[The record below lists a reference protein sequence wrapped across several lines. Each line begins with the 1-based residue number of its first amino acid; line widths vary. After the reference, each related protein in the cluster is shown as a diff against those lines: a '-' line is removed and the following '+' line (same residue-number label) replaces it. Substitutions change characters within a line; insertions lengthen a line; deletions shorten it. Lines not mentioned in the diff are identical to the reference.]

1 MSLFEE
7 RSREYVAMINSA
19 AAEYVSSR
27 AFAGRESSGLDKMLE
42 AMSYSLEN
50 GGKRIRPMLAL
61 EFCRVCGEKPEKAIP
76 FALGLEMI
84 HTYSLIHDD
93 LPAMDNANLRR
104 GVPTLHVKYDEVT
117 AILVGD
123 ALNTAAFG
131 VLANSNLP
139 PQIAIKCIQVLSKN
153 GGLDGMI
160 IGQAIDCYFENKKLS
175 LDELEFLHLHKT
187 GALIAASMQIGAI
200 VAGASDEESNDIYK
214 AGLKLGLAFQIHD
227 DIIDATSSSDK
238 AGKPTNNDSSKN
250 SFTNLLGVDK
260 AIEARDELEKQIIN
274 QIQNQDVKELVS
286 NLINKYLKG

>member
-1 MSLFEE
+1 MNFL
-7 RSREYVAMINSA
+7 EYLESNLPSVESFHPYFNEALAWVLKAGGKHFRAQLVIGTAKAINPSCDPYA
-19 AAEYVSSR
+19 AA
-27 AFAGRESSGLDKMLE
+27 
-42 AMSYSLEN
+42 
-50 GGKRIRPMLAL
+50 LAVEL
-61 EFCRVCGEKPEKAIP
+61 
-76 FALGLEMI
+76 L

-104 GVPTLHVKYDEVT
+104 GVPTLHIKYDEVT
-117 AILVGD
+117 AILAGD

-139 PQIAIKCIQVLSKN
+139 PHIAIKCIQVLSKN
-153 GGLDGMI
+153 GGLDGMV

-200 VAGASDEESNDIYK
+200 VAGVSDEESNDIYK

>member
-1 MSLFEE
+1 MSFL
-7 RSREYVAMINSA
+7 EYLESNLPSVESFHPHFNEALAWVLKAGGKHFRAQLVIGTAKAINPSCDPYA
-19 AAEYVSSR
+19 AA
-27 AFAGRESSGLDKMLE
+27 
-42 AMSYSLEN
+42 
-50 GGKRIRPMLAL
+50 LAVEL
-61 EFCRVCGEKPEKAIP
+61 
-76 FALGLEMI
+76 L

-93 LPAMDNANLRR
+93 LPAMDNSSLRR
-104 GVPTLHVKYDEVT
+104 GVATLHVKYDEVT
-117 AILVGD
+117 AILAGD

-139 PQIAIKCIQVLSKN
+139 PHIAIKCIQVLSKN
-153 GGLDGMI
+153 GGLDGMV

-200 VAGASDEESNDIYK
+200 VAGASDKESNDIYD

>member
-1 MSLFEE
+1 MSFL
-7 RSREYVAMINSA
+7 EYLESNLPSVESFHPHFNEALAWVLKAGGKHFRAQLVIGTAKAINPSCDPYA
-19 AAEYVSSR
+19 AA
-27 AFAGRESSGLDKMLE
+27 
-42 AMSYSLEN
+42 
-50 GGKRIRPMLAL
+50 LAVEL
-61 EFCRVCGEKPEKAIP
+61 
-76 FALGLEMI
+76 L

-117 AILVGD
+117 AILAGD

-139 PQIAIKCIQVLSKN
+139 PHIAIKCIQVLSKN

>member
-1 MSLFEE
+1 MNFL
-7 RSREYVAMINSA
+7 EYLESNLPSVESFHPYFNEALAWVLKAGGKHFRAQLVIGTAKAINPSCDPYA
-19 AAEYVSSR
+19 AA
-27 AFAGRESSGLDKMLE
+27 
-42 AMSYSLEN
+42 
-50 GGKRIRPMLAL
+50 LAVEL
-61 EFCRVCGEKPEKAIP
+61 
-76 FALGLEMI
+76 L

-117 AILVGD
+117 AILAGD

>member
-1 MSLFEE
+1 MSFL
-7 RSREYVAMINSA
+7 EYLESNLPSVESFHPHFNEALAWVLKAGGKHFRAQLVIGTAKAINPSCDPYA
-19 AAEYVSSR
+19 AA
-27 AFAGRESSGLDKMLE
+27 
-42 AMSYSLEN
+42 
-50 GGKRIRPMLAL
+50 LAVEL
-61 EFCRVCGEKPEKAIP
+61 
-76 FALGLEMI
+76 L

-214 AGLKLGLAFQIHD
+214 AGLKLGLAFQIHE

>member
-1 MSLFEE
+1 MSFL
-7 RSREYVAMINSA
+7 EYLESNLPSVESFHPHFNEALAWVLKAGGKHFRAQLVIGTAKAINPSCDPYA
-19 AAEYVSSR
+19 AA
-27 AFAGRESSGLDKMLE
+27 
-42 AMSYSLEN
+42 
-50 GGKRIRPMLAL
+50 LAVEL
-61 EFCRVCGEKPEKAIP
+61 
-76 FALGLEMI
+76 L

-117 AILVGD
+117 AILAGD

-131 VLANSNLP
+131 MLANSNLP

>member
-1 MSLFEE
+1 MSFL
-7 RSREYVAMINSA
+7 EYLESNLPSVESFHPYFNEALAWVLKAGGKHFRAQLVIGTAKAINPSCDPYA
-19 AAEYVSSR
+19 AA
-27 AFAGRESSGLDKMLE
+27 
-42 AMSYSLEN
+42 
-50 GGKRIRPMLAL
+50 LAVEL
-61 EFCRVCGEKPEKAIP
+61 
-76 FALGLEMI
+76 L

-93 LPAMDNANLRR
+93 LPAMDNSNLRR

>member
-1 MSLFEE
+1 MSFL
-7 RSREYVAMINSA
+7 EYLESNLPSVESFHPHFNEALAWVLKAGGKHFRAQLVIGTAKAINPSCDPYA
-19 AAEYVSSR
+19 AA
-27 AFAGRESSGLDKMLE
+27 
-42 AMSYSLEN
+42 
-50 GGKRIRPMLAL
+50 LAVEL
-61 EFCRVCGEKPEKAIP
+61 
-76 FALGLEMI
+76 L

-104 GVPTLHVKYDEVT
+104 GVSTLHVKYDEVT
-117 AILVGD
+117 AILAGD

-139 PQIAIKCIQVLSKN
+139 PHIAIKCIQVLSKN
-153 GGLDGMI
+153 GGLDGMV

-274 QIQNQDVKELVS
+274 QIQNQDVKELVT

>member
-1 MSLFEE
+1 MNFL
-7 RSREYVAMINSA
+7 EYLESNLPSVESFHPYFNEALAWVLKAGGKHFRAQLVIGIAKAINPSCDPYA
-19 AAEYVSSR
+19 AA
-27 AFAGRESSGLDKMLE
+27 
-42 AMSYSLEN
+42 
-50 GGKRIRPMLAL
+50 LAVEL
-61 EFCRVCGEKPEKAIP
+61 
-76 FALGLEMI
+76 L

>member
-1 MSLFEE
+1 MNFL
-7 RSREYVAMINSA
+7 EYLESNLPRVESFHPYFNEALAWVLKAGGKHFRAQLVIGTAKAINPSCDPYA
-19 AAEYVSSR
+19 AA
-27 AFAGRESSGLDKMLE
+27 
-42 AMSYSLEN
+42 
-50 GGKRIRPMLAL
+50 LAVEL
-61 EFCRVCGEKPEKAIP
+61 
-76 FALGLEMI
+76 L

-117 AILVGD
+117 AILAGD

-175 LDELEFLHLHKT
+175 LNELEFLHLHKT

>member
-1 MSLFEE
+1 MNFL
-7 RSREYVAMINSA
+7 EYLESNLPSVESFHPHFNEALAWVLKAGGKHFRAQLVIGTAKAINPSCDPYA
-19 AAEYVSSR
+19 AA
-27 AFAGRESSGLDKMLE
+27 
-42 AMSYSLEN
+42 
-50 GGKRIRPMLAL
+50 LAVEL
-61 EFCRVCGEKPEKAIP
+61 
-76 FALGLEMI
+76 L

-117 AILVGD
+117 AILAGD

>member
-1 MSLFEE
+1 MSFL
-7 RSREYVAMINSA
+7 EYLESNLPSVESFHPHFNEALAWVLKAGGKHFRAQLVIGTAKAINPSCDPYA
-19 AAEYVSSR
+19 AA
-27 AFAGRESSGLDKMLE
+27 
-42 AMSYSLEN
+42 
-50 GGKRIRPMLAL
+50 LAVEL
-61 EFCRVCGEKPEKAIP
+61 
-76 FALGLEMI
+76 L

-117 AILVGD
+117 AILAGD

-274 QIQNQDVKELVS
+274 QIQNQNVKELVS

>member
-1 MSLFEE
+1 MSFL
-7 RSREYVAMINSA
+7 EYLESNLPSVESFHPHFNEALAWVLKAGGKHFRAQLVIGTAKAINPSCDPYA
-19 AAEYVSSR
+19 AA
-27 AFAGRESSGLDKMLE
+27 
-42 AMSYSLEN
+42 
-50 GGKRIRPMLAL
+50 LAVEL
-61 EFCRVCGEKPEKAIP
+61 
-76 FALGLEMI
+76 L

-117 AILVGD
+117 AILAGD

-131 VLANSNLP
+131 VLANSNLLP
-139 PQIAIKCIQVLSKN
+139 HIAIKCIQVLSKN
-153 GGLDGMI
+153 GGLDGMV

-274 QIQNQDVKELVS
+274 QIQNQDVKELVT

>member
-1 MSLFEE
+1 MSFL
-7 RSREYVAMINSA
+7 EYLESNLPSVESFHPYFNEALAWVLKAGGKHFRAQLVIGTAKAINPSCDPYA
-19 AAEYVSSR
+19 AA
-27 AFAGRESSGLDKMLE
+27 
-42 AMSYSLEN
+42 
-50 GGKRIRPMLAL
+50 LAVEL
-61 EFCRVCGEKPEKAIP
+61 
-76 FALGLEMI
+76 L

-117 AILVGD
+117 AILAGD
-123 ALNTAAFG
+123 ALNTAAFR

>member
-1 MSLFEE
+1 MNFL
-7 RSREYVAMINSA
+7 EYLESNLPSVESFHPHFNEALAWVLKAGGKHFRAQLVIGTAKAINPSCDPYA
-19 AAEYVSSR
+19 AA
-27 AFAGRESSGLDKMLE
+27 
-42 AMSYSLEN
+42 
-50 GGKRIRPMLAL
+50 LAVEL
-61 EFCRVCGEKPEKAIP
+61 
-76 FALGLEMI
+76 L

-117 AILVGD
+117 AILAGD

-274 QIQNQDVKELVS
+274 QIQNQNVKELVS

>member
-1 MSLFEE
+1 MSFL
-7 RSREYVAMINSA
+7 EYLESNLPSVESFHPHFNEALAWVLKAGGKHFRAQLVIGTAKAINPSCDPYA
-19 AAEYVSSR
+19 AA
-27 AFAGRESSGLDKMLE
+27 
-42 AMSYSLEN
+42 
-50 GGKRIRPMLAL
+50 LAVEL
-61 EFCRVCGEKPEKAIP
+61 
-76 FALGLEMI
+76 L

-93 LPAMDNANLRR
+93 LPAMDNSSLRR
-104 GVPTLHVKYDEVT
+104 GVATLHVKYDEVT
-117 AILVGD
+117 AILAGD

-139 PQIAIKCIQVLSKN
+139 SHIAIKCIQVLSKN
-153 GGLDGMI
+153 GGLDGMV

-200 VAGASDEESNDIYK
+200 VAGASDKESNDIYD

-250 SFTNLLGVDK
+250 SFTNLLGIDK
-260 AIEARDELEKQIIN
+260 AKQARDELERQIIG

>member
-1 MSLFEE
+1 MSFL
-7 RSREYVAMINSA
+7 EYLESNLPNVESFHPHFNEALAWVLKAGGKHFRAQLVIGTAKAINPSCDPYA
-19 AAEYVSSR
+19 AA
-27 AFAGRESSGLDKMLE
+27 
-42 AMSYSLEN
+42 
-50 GGKRIRPMLAL
+50 LAVEL
-61 EFCRVCGEKPEKAIP
+61 
-76 FALGLEMI
+76 L

-274 QIQNQDVKELVS
+274 QIQNQNVKELVS

>member
-1 MSLFEE
+1 MSFL
-7 RSREYVAMINSA
+7 EYLESNLPSVESFHPHFNEALAWVLKAGGKHFRAQLVIGTAKAINPSCDPYA
-19 AAEYVSSR
+19 AA
-27 AFAGRESSGLDKMLE
+27 
-42 AMSYSLEN
+42 
-50 GGKRIRPMLAL
+50 LAVEL
-61 EFCRVCGEKPEKAIP
+61 
-76 FALGLEMI
+76 L

-93 LPAMDNANLRR
+93 LPAMDNSSLRR

-117 AILVGD
+117 AILAGD

>member
-1 MSLFEE
+1 MSFL
-7 RSREYVAMINSA
+7 EYLESNLPSVESFHPYFNEALAWVLKAGGKHFRAQLVIGTAKAINPSCDPYA
-19 AAEYVSSR
+19 AA
-27 AFAGRESSGLDKMLE
+27 
-42 AMSYSLEN
+42 
-50 GGKRIRPMLAL
+50 LAVEL
-61 EFCRVCGEKPEKAIP
+61 
-76 FALGLEMI
+76 L

-117 AILVGD
+117 AILAGD

-139 PQIAIKCIQVLSKN
+139 PHIAIKCIQVLSKN
-153 GGLDGMI
+153 GGLDGMV

-260 AIEARDELEKQIIN
+260 AIETRDELEKQIIN

>member
-1 MSLFEE
+1 MNFL
-7 RSREYVAMINSA
+7 EYLESNLPSVESFHPYFNEALAWVLKAGGKHFRAQLVIGTAKAINPSCDPYA
-19 AAEYVSSR
+19 AA
-27 AFAGRESSGLDKMLE
+27 
-42 AMSYSLEN
+42 
-50 GGKRIRPMLAL
+50 LAVEL
-61 EFCRVCGEKPEKAIP
+61 
-76 FALGLEMI
+76 L

-117 AILVGD
+117 AILAGD

-214 AGLKLGLAFQIHD
+214 AGLKLGLAFQIHA

>member
-1 MSLFEE
+1 MNFL
-7 RSREYVAMINSA
+7 EYLESNLPSVESFHPHFNEALAWVLKAGGKHFRAQLVIGTAKAINPSCDPYA
-19 AAEYVSSR
+19 AA
-27 AFAGRESSGLDKMLE
+27 
-42 AMSYSLEN
+42 
-50 GGKRIRPMLAL
+50 LAVEL
-61 EFCRVCGEKPEKAIP
+61 
-76 FALGLEMI
+76 L

-104 GVPTLHVKYDEVT
+104 GVPTLHIKYDEVT
-117 AILVGD
+117 AILAGD

-160 IGQAIDCYFENKKLS
+160 IGQAIDCYFENKKLN

-274 QIQNQDVKELVS
+274 QIQNQDVKELVL

>member
-1 MSLFEE
+1 MNFL
-7 RSREYVAMINSA
+7 EYLESNLPSVESFHPYFNEALAWVLKAGGKHFRAQLVIGTAKAINPSCDPYA
-19 AAEYVSSR
+19 AA
-27 AFAGRESSGLDKMLE
+27 
-42 AMSYSLEN
+42 
-50 GGKRIRPMLAL
+50 LAVEL
-61 EFCRVCGEKPEKAIP
+61 
-76 FALGLEMI
+76 L

-238 AGKPTNNDSSKN
+238 VGKPTNNDSSKN

>member
-1 MSLFEE
+1 MNFL
-7 RSREYVAMINSA
+7 EYLESNLPSVESFHPYFNEALAWVLKAGGKHFRAQLVIGTAKAINPSCDPYA
-19 AAEYVSSR
+19 AA
-27 AFAGRESSGLDKMLE
+27 
-42 AMSYSLEN
+42 
-50 GGKRIRPMLAL
+50 LAVEL
-61 EFCRVCGEKPEKAIP
+61 
-76 FALGLEMI
+76 L

-214 AGLKLGLAFQIHD
+214 AGLKLGLVFQIHD

>member
-1 MSLFEE
+1 MNFL
-7 RSREYVAMINSA
+7 EYLESNLPSVESFHPYFNEALAWVLKAGGKHFRAQLVIGTAKAINPSCDPYA
-19 AAEYVSSR
+19 AA
-27 AFAGRESSGLDKMLE
+27 
-42 AMSYSLEN
+42 
-50 GGKRIRPMLAL
+50 LAVEL
-61 EFCRVCGEKPEKAIP
+61 
-76 FALGLEMI
+76 L

-104 GVPTLHVKYDEVT
+104 GAPTLHVKYDEVT

-238 AGKPTNNDSSKN
+238 AGKPTNNDISKN

>member
-1 MSLFEE
+1 MSFL
-7 RSREYVAMINSA
+7 EYL
-19 AAEYVSSR
+19 
-27 AFAGRESSGLDKMLE
+27 ESNLPSVESFHPHFNE
-42 AMSYSLEN
+42 ALAWVLKA
-50 GGKRIRPMLAL
+50 GGKHFRAQLVIGTA
-61 EFCRVCGEKPEKAIP
+61 KAINP
-76 FALGLEMI
+76 SCDPYAVALAVELL

-117 AILVGD
+117 AILAGD

-139 PQIAIKCIQVLSKN
+139 PHIAIKCIQVLSKN
-153 GGLDGMI
+153 GGLDGMV

>member
-1 MSLFEE
+1 MSFL
-7 RSREYVAMINSA
+7 EYLESNLPSVESFHPYFNEALAWVLKAGGKHFRAQLVIGTAKAINPSCDPYA
-19 AAEYVSSR
+19 AA
-27 AFAGRESSGLDKMLE
+27 
-42 AMSYSLEN
+42 
-50 GGKRIRPMLAL
+50 LAVEL
-61 EFCRVCGEKPEKAIP
+61 
-76 FALGLEMI
+76 L

-200 VAGASDEESNDIYK
+200 IAGASDEESNDIYK

>member
-1 MSLFEE
+1 MSFL
-7 RSREYVAMINSA
+7 EYLESNLPSVESFHPHFNEALAWVLKAGGKHFRAQLVIGTAKAINPLCDPYA
-19 AAEYVSSR
+19 AA
-27 AFAGRESSGLDKMLE
+27 
-42 AMSYSLEN
+42 
-50 GGKRIRPMLAL
+50 LAVEL
-61 EFCRVCGEKPEKAIP
+61 
-76 FALGLEMI
+76 L

-93 LPAMDNANLRR
+93 LPAMDDANLRR

-117 AILVGD
+117 AILAGD

-139 PQIAIKCIQVLSKN
+139 PHIAIKCIQVLSKN
-153 GGLDGMI
+153 GGLDGMV

-274 QIQNQDVKELVS
+274 QIQNQDVKELVT

>member
-1 MSLFEE
+1 MSFL
-7 RSREYVAMINSA
+7 EYLESNLPSVESFHPHFNEALAWVLKAGGKHFRAQLVIGTAKAINPSCDPYA
-19 AAEYVSSR
+19 AA
-27 AFAGRESSGLDKMLE
+27 
-42 AMSYSLEN
+42 
-50 GGKRIRPMLAL
+50 LAVEL
-61 EFCRVCGEKPEKAIP
+61 
-76 FALGLEMI
+76 L

-274 QIQNQDVKELVS
+274 QIQNQNVKELVS

>member
-1 MSLFEE
+1 MNFL
-7 RSREYVAMINSA
+7 EYLESNLPSVESFHPYFNEALAWVLKAGGKHFRAQLVIGTAKAINPSCDPYA
-19 AAEYVSSR
+19 AA
-27 AFAGRESSGLDKMLE
+27 
-42 AMSYSLEN
+42 
-50 GGKRIRPMLAL
+50 LAVEL
-61 EFCRVCGEKPEKAIP
+61 
-76 FALGLEMI
+76 L

-104 GVPTLHVKYDEVT
+104 GVPTLHIKYDEVT

-274 QIQNQDVKELVS
+274 QIQNQNVKELVS

>member
-1 MSLFEE
+1 MSFL
-7 RSREYVAMINSA
+7 EYLESNLPRVESFHPYFNEALAWVLKAGGKHFRAQLVIGTAKAINPSCDPYA
-19 AAEYVSSR
+19 AA
-27 AFAGRESSGLDKMLE
+27 
-42 AMSYSLEN
+42 
-50 GGKRIRPMLAL
+50 LAVEL
-61 EFCRVCGEKPEKAIP
+61 
-76 FALGLEMI
+76 L

-104 GVPTLHVKYDEVT
+104 GVPTLHIKYDEVT

-274 QIQNQDVKELVS
+274 QIQNQDVKELVL

>member
-1 MSLFEE
+1 MSFL
-7 RSREYVAMINSA
+7 EYLESNLPSVESFHPHFNEALAWVLKAGGKHFRAQLVIGTAKAINPSCDPYA
-19 AAEYVSSR
+19 AA
-27 AFAGRESSGLDKMLE
+27 
-42 AMSYSLEN
+42 
-50 GGKRIRPMLAL
+50 LAVEL
-61 EFCRVCGEKPEKAIP
+61 
-76 FALGLEMI
+76 L

-93 LPAMDNANLRR
+93 LPAMDNSSLRR
-104 GVPTLHVKYDEVT
+104 GVATLHVKYDEVT
-117 AILVGD
+117 AILAGD

-139 PQIAIKCIQVLSKN
+139 PHIAIKCIQVLSKN
-153 GGLDGMI
+153 GGLDGMV

-200 VAGASDEESNDIYK
+200 VAGASDKESNDIYD

-250 SFTNLLGVDK
+250 SFTNLLGIDK
-260 AIEARDELEKQIIN
+260 AKQARDELERQIIG

>member
-1 MSLFEE
+1 MSFL
-7 RSREYVAMINSA
+7 EYLESNLPSVESFHPHFNEALAWVLKAGGKHFRAQLVIGTAKAINPSCDPYA
-19 AAEYVSSR
+19 AA
-27 AFAGRESSGLDKMLE
+27 
-42 AMSYSLEN
+42 
-50 GGKRIRPMLAL
+50 LAVEL
-61 EFCRVCGEKPEKAIP
+61 
-76 FALGLEMI
+76 L

-117 AILVGD
+117 AILAGD

>member
-1 MSLFEE
+1 MNFL
-7 RSREYVAMINSA
+7 EYLESNLPSVESFHPHFNEALAWVLKAGGKHFRAQLVIGTAKAINPSCDPYA
-19 AAEYVSSR
+19 AA
-27 AFAGRESSGLDKMLE
+27 
-42 AMSYSLEN
+42 
-50 GGKRIRPMLAL
+50 LAVEL
-61 EFCRVCGEKPEKAIP
+61 
-76 FALGLEMI
+76 L

-214 AGLKLGLAFQIHD
+214 AGLKLGLVFQIHD

>member
-1 MSLFEE
+1 MNFL
-7 RSREYVAMINSA
+7 EYLESNLPSVESFHPYFNEALAWVLKAGGKHFRAQLVIGTAKAINPSCDPYA
-19 AAEYVSSR
+19 AA
-27 AFAGRESSGLDKMLE
+27 
-42 AMSYSLEN
+42 
-50 GGKRIRPMLAL
+50 LAVEL
-61 EFCRVCGEKPEKAIP
+61 
-76 FALGLEMI
+76 L

-117 AILVGD
+117 AILAGD

-260 AIEARDELEKQIIN
+260 AIETRDELEKQIIN
-274 QIQNQDVKELVS
+274 QIQNQDVKELVT

>member
-1 MSLFEE
+1 MSFL
-7 RSREYVAMINSA
+7 EYLESNLPSVESFHPYFNEALAWVLKAGGKHFRAQLVIGTAKAINPSCDPYA
-19 AAEYVSSR
+19 AA
-27 AFAGRESSGLDKMLE
+27 
-42 AMSYSLEN
+42 
-50 GGKRIRPMLAL
+50 LAVEL
-61 EFCRVCGEKPEKAIP
+61 
-76 FALGLEMI
+76 L

-117 AILVGD
+117 AILAGD

-139 PQIAIKCIQVLSKN
+139 PHIAIKCIQVLSKN
-153 GGLDGMI
+153 GGLDGMV

-200 VAGASDEESNDIYK
+200 VAGVSDEESNDIYK

-274 QIQNQDVKELVS
+274 QIQNQDVKELVT

>member
-1 MSLFEE
+1 MNFL
-7 RSREYVAMINSA
+7 EYLESNLPSVESFHPYFNEALAWVLKAGGKHFRAQLVIGTARAINPSCDPYA
-19 AAEYVSSR
+19 AA
-27 AFAGRESSGLDKMLE
+27 
-42 AMSYSLEN
+42 
-50 GGKRIRPMLAL
+50 LAVEL
-61 EFCRVCGEKPEKAIP
+61 
-76 FALGLEMI
+76 L

-117 AILVGD
+117 AILAGD

-200 VAGASDEESNDIYK
+200 VAGASDKESNDIYK

>member
-1 MSLFEE
+1 MSFL
-7 RSREYVAMINSA
+7 EYLESNLPSVESFHPHFNEALAWVLKAGGKHFRAQLVIGTAKAINPLCNPYA
-19 AAEYVSSR
+19 AA
-27 AFAGRESSGLDKMLE
+27 
-42 AMSYSLEN
+42 
-50 GGKRIRPMLAL
+50 LAVEL
-61 EFCRVCGEKPEKAIP
+61 
-76 FALGLEMI
+76 L

-117 AILVGD
+117 AILAGD

-139 PQIAIKCIQVLSKN
+139 PHIAIKCIQVLSKN
-153 GGLDGMI
+153 GGLDGMV